1 MTTSGPN
8 TITSE
13 IESGEVISAATRAY
27 FQSRLRNRL
36 YTLVISNFRMAEG
49 KGMTRAKLARRMG
62 KRPEIVTR
70 LLSAPGNWTLD
81 TVSDL
86 LLAASGE
93 ELDATS
99 SSPFT
104 SPPRNY
110 DAYLRMLESSQG
122 CNDPPKKP
130 DIKMLL
136 PRAGSTQDAT
146 PLFSIASIQGGIG
159 NQNANC

>member
-36 YTLVISNFRMAEG
+36 YTLVISNFRMAES

-62 KRPEIVTR
+62 KRPEIATR

-110 DAYLRMLESSQG
+110 DAYLRTPEMLGSSRG
-122 CNDPPKKP
+122 CNDPIKKP
-130 DIKMLL
+130 DIKTLL
-136 PRAGSTQDAT
+136 S
-146 PLFSIASIQGGIG
+146 SIAPVQGGIG
-159 NQNANC
+159 NQNANR